1 MKFIPDNIAELNLLL
16 QFDMSSLQTG
26 IKVHHDAAP
35 EIIAAAQSLFDKGLS
50 TLPDGG
56 YLTDL
61 GIEVAEHAQ
70 KLLAILSTK
79 SEHVAA

>member
-1 MKFIPDNIAELNLLL
+1 MKFIPNNIAELNLLL

-26 IKVHHDAAP
+26 IKVHQDAAP
-35 EIIAAAQSLFDKGLS
+35 ELIAAAKSLFDRGLS
-50 TLPDGG
+50 TQADGG

-70 KLLAILSTK
+70 KLLAIISTK
-79 SEHVAA
+79 PEHATA